1 MTFASIACLIICLG
15 MLYLRMKAIPPGQK
29 STNQQRMKTARTL
42 LKAALA
48 LAAVGYTL
56 QRLSFNLE
64 GKSPA
69 PSLMER
75 FVMTFSK

>member
-1 MTFASIACLIICLG
+1 MICPSIVCMILCLG
-15 MLYLRMKAIPPGQK
+15 MLFLRMKAMPPGQK

-42 LKAALA
+42 FKAALA